1 MYGGA
6 AVVPEDRAM
15 SEPGN
20 SGVGPVPARRGISGV
35 AVLALSLGGL
45 LLWSSMLLGPWNLAT
60 GLLSAADHLKRAEK
74 KLSQGLT
81 KDARYETLAA
91 SAAARR
97 ARAALDGGGPVFDLL
112 GSADSIRSVLA
123 EADHLVG
130 AAEHSAAAAVGTL
143 SIAQSALKGPKK
155 LIVADPDD
163 AKGSKVQIDRVEAL
177 GATITEIKEEI
188 IASGR
193 QLQAVDLENLP
204 QRARG
209 PVTEGIT
216 KAEEAS
222 KVLGEAEAGLAVLP
236 QILGKESPR
245 TYLIGFQNSAEQR
258 GTGGAILQFA
268 EVTMDE
274 GALELEKAASVYKN
288 IDKDR
293 QSILSVAV
301 PEDAWYVQAIDDAKR
316 FGNANWSPDWPSSA
330 QLTLEYGRATPSKVE
345 FPKVDGVINVD
356 PVAIEKLLPGT
367 GPFTAEPSNNR
378 ITEEKVVA
386 FLLYKAYASYPIA
399 GVRRVVLNQV
409 VDKFYEKLF
418 RPAHPTEL
426 VQGMGDALGQKHM
439 QIWMADPDEQGF
451 MELMNWDGAIEE
463 AKGDDYL
470 FVVEQNVGGSKLD
483 YFDSNTTTMGIS
495 FEDEDALVSTELR
508 VLNRVFLP
516 QPRYSMGDAQAKTA
530 CAESRCPAHKP
541 MLNLYVQD
549 SAELIRAEVVEGE
562 RVDTPAPAAW
572 SGTTPATH
580 SEKNKTVWSG
590 TLSIPPLEEGALR
603 FDYRVPGVVRTVDG
617 LSTYRLTVQHQ
628 PKIQPERLII
638 RMDLP
643 KGATEI
649 DAPGWKRDGD
659 KLLWDRPLKEDIVLE
674 VSWRR

>member
-1 MYGGA
+1 MYGA
-6 AVVPEDRAM
+6 VAVVLEDRTM
-15 SEPGN
+15 SEADNPGA
-20 SGVGPVPARRGISGV
+20 GPTPARRGILGV
-35 AVLALSLGGL
+35 AVLGLSLGGL

-60 GLLSAADHLKRAEK
+60 GLLSAGDHLDRAEK

-91 SAAARR
+91 AAASRR
-97 ARAALDGGGPVFDLL
+97 ARAALARGGPIFDLL
-112 GSADSIRSVLA
+112 GSSSLGPVLEEA
-123 EADHLVG
+123 EHLVS

-163 AKGSKVQIDRVEAL
+163 PKGSKVQIDRVEAL
-177 GATITEIKEEI
+177 ADTVTEIRSEI
-188 IASGR
+188 TASGEALR
-193 QLQAVDLENLP
+193 AVNLP
-204 QRARG
+204 NLPRRARG
-209 PVTEGIT
+209 PVTEGID

-222 KVLGEAEAGLAVLP
+222 QVLGEAEAGLAVLP

-293 QSILSVAV
+293 QPIFSVDI
-301 PEDAWYVQAIDDAKR
+301 PEDAWYVEAIDDAKR
-316 FGNANWSPDWPSSA
+316 FGNANWSPDWPASA

-345 FPKVDGVINVD
+345 FPEVDGVINVD
-356 PVAIEKLLPGT
+356 PVAIEMLLPGT
-367 GPFTAEPSNNR
+367 GPFTTEPSNNR

-386 FLLYKAYASYPIA
+386 FLLYKAYASYPVA

-409 VDKFYEKLF
+409 VDKFYEKLLK
-418 RPAHPTEL
+418 PAHPTEL

-439 QIWMADPDEQGF
+439 QIWMADPDEQAF

-463 AKGDDYL
+463 AKGDDYV

-483 YFDSNTTTMGIS
+483 YFDSNTTTMNIS
-495 FEDEDALVSTELR
+495 FEGEDAVVSTELR

-530 CAESRCPAHKP
+530 CAASRCPAHKP

-549 SAELIRAEVVEGE
+549 SAELIKAEVVEGE

-572 SGTTPATH
+572 SGATPATH

-590 TLSIPPLEEGALR
+590 TLSLPPLEEGALR
-603 FDYRVPGVVRTVDG
+603 FDYRVPGVVRTVG
-617 LSTYRLTVQHQ
+617 GRSTYRLQVQHQ

-643 KGATEI
+643 EGASEI

-659 KLLWDRPLKEDIVLE
+659 KLVWDRPLKEDIVLE